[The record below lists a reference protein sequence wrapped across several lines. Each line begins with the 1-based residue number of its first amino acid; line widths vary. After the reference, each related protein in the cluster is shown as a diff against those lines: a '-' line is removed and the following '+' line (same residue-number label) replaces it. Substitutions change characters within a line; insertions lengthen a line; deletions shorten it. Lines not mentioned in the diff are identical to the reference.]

1 MRQHVHIPCTHDTHM
16 VCRARVLYQTDST
29 LSTIVSV
36 KKKHRC
42 AFAFLDMSSFKNGQA
57 RITMNNNM
65 QLALVQA
72 QPYGLLMNEK
82 PKHAVYCREPLI
94 TNGRNKSSTRILK
107 IKGLFLAKSMCFMGV
122 NSETKRSM
130 CEWD

>member
-1 MRQHVHIPCTHDTHM
+1 
-16 VCRARVLYQTDST
+16 
-29 LSTIVSV
+29 
-36 KKKHRC
+36 
-42 AFAFLDMSSFKNGQA
+42 
-57 RITMNNNM
+57 MNNNM